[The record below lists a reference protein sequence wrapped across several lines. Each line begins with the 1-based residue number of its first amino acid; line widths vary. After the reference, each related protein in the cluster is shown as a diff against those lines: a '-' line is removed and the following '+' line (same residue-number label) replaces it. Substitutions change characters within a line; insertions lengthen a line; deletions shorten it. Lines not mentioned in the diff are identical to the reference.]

1 MNFWLFEG
9 VWVALQYN
17 HTEQVLL
24 PSYLLTYINLH
35 IKYGSSSMR
44 IFKLKRGRPQPCRVR
59 ATTTKPYYEPP
70 PPPPRSTFVNVIN
83 YSQLSLHIDVTCIL
97 NMYSM
102 IFGSSHISYGN
113 MCFKVFLNI
122 YAEVVFCFGGG

>member
-1 MNFWLFEG
+1 MEA
-9 VWVALQYN
+9 V
-17 HTEQVLL
+17 
-24 PSYLLTYINLH
+24 
-35 IKYGSSSMR
+35 
-44 IFKLKRGRPQPCRVR
+44 FKLTRGRPQPCRVR

-70 PPPPRSTFVNVIN
+70 PPPPPPRSTYVNVIN

-122 YAEVVFCFGGG
+122 YAELCFFLGGGVHTK